1 MHVTGKTK
9 TFLDRLASWYHIL
22 MLRGKAGMT
31 VATTAGL
38 GLEIATDFLTSHM
51 SSLGIKVVGSLE
63 HHGFYHGQ
71 LDDPDSAMEKART
84 TVKEILLEEIILIM
98 KIKTDT
104 LTINTV
110 LAIIKYNRSR
120 RFDFMKKVLFLSVLV
135 LVFCFAIFSMSWSLE
150 GMVTKMHTNGNV
162 VINKGL
168 NAQIKTGMVFYVT
181 RMSAPIAVIKV
192 IQVDDYSSVCQIV
205 ETVGGN
211 NIQPGDVIGTTPF
224 EKPEPT
230 PSTASSPGASPKP
243 PVVKVKTPEEIQ
255 KEREVSAKEASKNFE
270 GIIKKKTQIYRFKRG
285 SGGTIK
291 VNAFDTYN
299 FLSTLFVG
307 GRAASINPWYAATYT
322 YGVYTDSKSTQNN
335 DKVRNVQI
343 EITYWDTEYLDAY
356 ATYYAYKEVIN
367 DPRQVKMVRENIYR
381 QKGLDK
387 FYVFQVKIVNP
398 GPGAFQLAP
407 FPWHFYLEGKGGVR
421 LKADHYD
428 EVLDKAL
435 NPNQAVNG
443 YIYFSRYDKQGQP
456 VTETKGVN
464 IVL

>member
-1 MHVTGKTK
+1 
-9 TFLDRLASWYHIL
+9 
-22 MLRGKAGMT
+22 
-31 VATTAGL
+31 
-38 GLEIATDFLTSHM
+38 
-51 SSLGIKVVGSLE
+51 
-63 HHGFYHGQ
+63 
-71 LDDPDSAMEKART
+71 
-84 TVKEILLEEIILIM
+84 
-98 KIKTDT
+98 
-104 LTINTV
+104 
-110 LAIIKYNRSR
+110 
-120 RFDFMKKVLFLSVLV
+120 MKKVLFVTALFLV
-135 LVFCFAIFSMSWSLE
+135 CCFTLMSSGWAME
-150 GMVTKMHTNGNV
+150 GMVTKMQPNGNV

-168 NAQIKTGMVFYVT
+168 NAQVKPGTLFYVT
-181 RMSAPIAVIKV
+181 RMSAPVAVLKV

-224 EKPEPT
+224 EKPDQAPKAS
-230 PSTASSPGASPKP
+230 PSPGSSPVKP
-243 PVVKVKTPEEIQ
+243 PVVKVKSPEEIS
-255 KEREVSAKEASKNFE
+255 KEREIGAKEASKNFE
-270 GIIKKKTQIYRFKRG
+270 NVIKRKTQIYRFKRG

-299 FLSTLFVG
+299 FMSTLFVG
-307 GRAASINPWYAATYT
+307 GRAASINPWYAATYA
-322 YGVYTDSKSTQNN
+322 YGVYTDSKSTQSN

-387 FYVFQVKIVNP
+387 FYVFQVKVVNP

-407 FPWHFYLEGKGGVR
+407 FPWHFYLEGKGGAR

-443 YIYFSRYDKQGQP
+443 YLYFSRYDKQGQP
-456 VTETKGVN
+456 IVETKGVN
-464 IVL
+464 VILEDILGNGKKINFE